1 MRLALYIF
9 VTFALMA
16 VIAAFTYTVNPD
28 HYVIELMGITFSF
41 PVALWIVLPMLL
53 LFVFTLLHM
62 FIYGLKNY
70 FILKKWQKDAGTL
83 EDALYWSLINEP
95 KEQKYGIDAFRGSAL
110 LLGKASLNISDSIE
124 GLTPRLT
131 RVVNII
137 QKIKNGEYVDF
148 KEEKMSK
155 VFNANNPILTQNY
168 LNRLESDEKFIEDV
182 LKSTSQYPETVKAK
196 ALDFFARKE
205 NFVRARKYV
214 KVFNTKSF
222 LTMLER
228 VSEEN
233 KLEFTPEILSD
244 FVNVLDLG
252 CQDFIKIAS
261 VTKKYFNPEENLTLF
276 RGYQLENP
284 KAQNAYLY
292 LLFEYELLDQVATY
306 LNEQEDHEFIK
317 FRALWALKQE
327 HTKYKLEDIIDIQT
341 VCNETRL
348 Y

>member
-28 HYVIELMGITFSF
+28 HYAIELMGINFSF
-41 PVALWIVLPMLL
+41 PVAVWMVLPMLL
-53 LFVFTLLHM
+53 LFIFTLLHM
-62 FIYGLKNY
+62 FFYGLKNY
-70 FILKKWQKDAGTL
+70 FILKKWQKDASTL

-95 KEQKYGIDAFRGSAL
+95 KEQKYGIDVLRNSAS
-110 LLGKASLNISDSIE
+110 LLGKASLNISDNIE

-137 QKIKNGEYVDF
+137 QKIKNGDYIDF
-148 KEEKMSK
+148 KEEKMTK
-155 VFNANNPILTQNY
+155 VFNAGNPILTQNR
-168 LNRLESDEKFIEDV
+168 LNRLKSDDKFIEDV
-182 LKSTSQYPETVKAK
+182 MKSTSEYSEIVQAK
-196 ALDFFARKE
+196 ALDIFARKE
-205 NFVRARKYV
+205 NFVKARKYV
-214 KVFNTKSF
+214 KVFDIKSF
-222 LTMLER
+222 FTMLER
-228 VSEEN
+228 VTEEN
-233 KLEFTPEILSD
+233 NLDLTPEILTD
-244 FVNVLDLG
+244 FVDALDIG

-292 LLFEYELLDQVATY
+292 LLFEYELLDQVAIY
-306 LNEQEDHEFIK
+306 LNEQEEDEFIK
-317 FRALWALKQE
+317 FRALWELKQD

>member
-1 MRLALYIF
+1 MRLALYVF

-16 VIAAFTYTVNPD
+16 VIAAFTYTINPD

-53 LFVFTLLHM
+53 LFLFTLLHM

-110 LLGKASLNISDSIE
+110 LLGKASLNISDTVE
-124 GLTPRLT
+124 GLTPRLA
-131 RVVNII
+131 RVVTII

-155 VFNANNPILTQNY
+155 VFNVNNPILAQNY
-168 LNRLESDEKFIEDV
+168 LNRLESDEKFTEDV
-182 LKSTSQYPETVKAK
+182 LKSSSQYPESVKAK
-196 ALDFFARKE
+196 ALDLFSGKE
-205 NFVRARKYV
+205 NFVKARKYV
-214 KVFNTKSF
+214 KVFSRKSF
-222 LTMLER
+222 FTMLER
-228 VSEEN
+228 VSEKN
-233 KLEFTPEILSD
+233 KLELTPEILSD
-244 FVNVLDLG
+244 FVNALDLD
-252 CQDFIKIAS
+252 CQDFVKIAS

-276 RGYQLENP
+276 RGYQLQNP

-317 FRALWALKQE
+317 FRALWELKQE
-327 HTKYKLEDIIDIQT
+327 HNKYKLEDIIDIQT

-348 Y
+348 

>member
-16 VIAAFTYTVNPD
+16 LIAAFTYTVNPD
-28 HYVIELMGITFSF
+28 HYAIELMGITFSF

-53 LFVFTLLHM
+53 LFLFTLLHM

-70 FILKKWQKDAGTL
+70 FILKKWQKDASTL

-95 KEQKYGIDAFRGSAL
+95 KEQKYGIDVFRGSAL
-110 LLGKASLNISDSIE
+110 LLGKASLSITDTVE

-137 QKIKNGEYVDF
+137 QKIKNGDYVDF

-155 VFNANNPILTQNY
+155 VFNPNNPILAQNY
-168 LNRLESDEKFIEDV
+168 LNRLQTDDKFIEDV
-182 LKSTSQYPETVKAK
+182 LKSSSQYSEIVKAE
-196 ALDFFARKE
+196 ALDLFARKE
-205 NFVRARKYV
+205 NFIKARKYV
-214 KVFNTKSF
+214 KVFDSKSF
-222 LTMLER
+222 FTMLER
-228 VSEEN
+228 VTEEN
-233 KLEFTPEILSD
+233 KLELTPEIVSE

-306 LNEQEDHEFIK
+306 LNEQEDNEFIK
-317 FRALWALKQE
+317 FRALWDLKQE
-327 HTKYKLEDIIDIQT
+327 QTKYKLEDIIDIQT